1 MPKHRHR
8 RVILTPEIGEA
19 ILRRIAE
26 GEPLL
31 RICGPNRAAG
41 MPDRM
46 TVYQRLMKDE
56 GFRAAYLVAR
66 QMQADLYAEQI
77 IEIADGR
84 GLEGDV
90 EGPGG
95 ERDVRRDWMRMSAR
109 RWVAG
114 VTASRTFGGRG
125 LFEGAFIAAGAGG
138 AGGADGGGLSGGE
151 DDALVAARIAAILE
165 AARARRAVTQGRG
178 ALGGDADASSGSL
191 GAAPSPARGEG
202 DLVG

>member
-8 RVILTPEIGEA
+8 RVCLTPEIGEV

-31 RICGPNRAAG
+31 RICGPNRAPG

-84 GLEGDV
+84 GLDGD
-90 EGPGG
+90 EAAEGG
-95 ERDVRRDWMRMSAR
+95 ERDLRRDWMRMSAR
-109 RWVAG
+109 RWMAG
-114 VTASRTFGGRG
+114 VMSPRGYAGRG
-125 LFEGAFIAAGAGG
+125 LFAGAFL
-138 AGGADGGGLSGGE
+138 AGGADSGGGAPSTGGE

-165 AARARRAVTQGRG
+165 AARVRAL
-178 ALGGDADASSGSL
+178 ASGGK
-191 GAAPSPARGEG
+191 GEG
-202 DLVG
+202 AQPA

>member
-8 RVILTPEIGEA
+8 RILFTPAIGEA

-26 GEPLL
+26 GEPML
-31 RICGPNRAAG
+31 RICGPKRADG

-46 TVYQRLMKDE
+46 TVYQWLMKDE

-84 GLEGDV
+84 GLEGDEV
-90 EGPGG
+90 SADG

-109 RWVAG
+109 RWMAG
-114 VTASRTFGGRG
+114 VMSPRSYGGRG
-125 LFEGAFIAAGAGG
+125 LFAGVFRAGGG
-138 AGGADGGGLSGGE
+138 AGGAVADGGEGAVVRVE
-151 DDALVAARIAAILE
+151 DDALAAARIAAILE
-165 AARARRAVTQGRG
+165 AARVRRDG
-178 ALGGDADASSGSL
+178 GGDS
-191 GAAPSPARGEG
+191 PSPSGEG
-202 DLVG
+202 AG